1 MPGFAFLFFFLLCSS
16 SSPLLT
22 ETISTSLLYVVGR
35 EGAGAAVR
43 TLLTR
48 VEGEAGWRT
57 AAGRAARQLKLPR
70 KASAALARRPPGR
83 RGGRAHSSHVAGC
96 PTPPGG
102 KMNRQGATRCPVSG
116 PMRLPPPRCCGQLC
130 PDPGSPRRTA
140 CPPEPSVRPPAA
152 IFPGRLRP
160 PSSFGPQG
168 ARGRQYVMH
177 ICHLLVN
184 MG

>member
-70 KASAALARRPPGR
+70 KASAALARRPSGR

-96 PTPPGG
+96 PRAPGG
-102 KMNRQGATRCPVSG
+102 GG
-116 PMRLPPPRCCGQLC
+116 DEPPRGHPVPGLRSHASSAPALLRAAVPGPGQ
-130 PDPGSPRRTA
+130 
-140 CPPEPSVRPPAA
+140 PA
-152 IFPGRLRP
+152 PH
-160 PSSFGPQG
+160 S
-168 ARGRQYVMH
+168 
-177 ICHLLVN
+177 LLA
-184 MG
+184 